1 MIDLC
6 ERLVEAS
13 EEIYFLEGSEE
24 GPLPKKLKGLTEFL
38 IYREGIRR
46 GGWGEEEEEE
56 EEAGEAFTKRD
67 GRREQ
72 TPGLV

>member
-24 GPLPKKLKGLTEFL
+24 GPLPKKNWRDLLSSSYTE
-38 IYREGIRR
+38 RESEG

-56 EEAGEAFTKRD
+56 EAGESFTKRD